1 MCEIS
6 VYMALVVVLA
16 LSSSHFYCFCQQ
28 CGIDFFVNRAKL
40 LVPEV
45 IIVVVSLF
53 LTSLFLLSNISN
65 NIFVASFVFV
75 WSIIIFFVVVV
86 VVVLV
91 VEIDIFVS
99 LLSYS

>member
-16 LSSSHFYCFCQQ
+16 LSSSHSYCFFQQ

-45 IIVVVSLF
+45 IIVVVVLF
-53 LTSLFLLSNISN
+53 LTSFFKISN
-65 NIFVASFVFV
+65 CC
-75 WSIIIFFVVVV
+75 
-86 VVVLV
+86 
-91 VEIDIFVS
+91 
-99 LLSYS
+99 